1 MSNHAP
7 CRMFYHKLSCI
18 CAVPRHL
25 LIHEM
30 IKSVLNLYGLH
41 EGDDDLGEEGD
52 GGEVDDADL
61 EDDWGLDTE

>member
-1 MSNHAP
+1 
-7 CRMFYHKLSCI
+7 LS
-18 CAVPRHL
+18 
-25 LIHEM
+25 
-30 IKSVLNLYGLH
+30 KLYGLR

>member
-1 MSNHAP
+1 MHFRCSLASAHSWNDQNHISN
-7 CRMFYHKLSCI
+7 LS
-18 CAVPRHL
+18 
-25 LIHEM
+25 
-30 IKSVLNLYGLH
+30 KLYGLR

>member
-1 MSNHAP
+1 MHLRCSLASAHSWNDQNRISN
-7 CRMFYHKLSCI
+7 LS
-18 CAVPRHL
+18 
-25 LIHEM
+25 
-30 IKSVLNLYGLH
+30 KLYGLR

>member
-1 MSNHAP
+1 MLA
-7 CRMFYHKLSCI
+7 CI

-25 LIHEM
+25 LIRTM
-30 IKSVLNLYGLH
+30 CVSASAGVLNLYGLH

>member
-1 MSNHAP
+1 M
-7 CRMFYHKLSCI
+7 CI
-18 CAVPRHL
+18 MHYAIHL
-25 LIHEM
+25 LHASLHLRRSSASAHSYNVCERI
-30 IKSVLNLYGLH
+30 SWYGLH

>member
-1 MSNHAP
+1 MQVH
-7 CRMFYHKLSCI
+7 HGI
-18 CAVPRHL
+18 
-25 LIHEM
+25 
-30 IKSVLNLYGLH
+30 LNVYDLH

>member
-1 MSNHAP
+1 MPYVNNKVP
-7 CRMFYHKLSCI
+7 CI
-18 CAVPRHL
+18 CAVLRRL
-25 LIHEM
+25 LIHTLYA
-30 IKSVLNLYGLH
+30 SASAGTLNVYALY

>member
-1 MSNHAP
+1 VHHAP
-7 CRMFYHKLSCI
+7 CHALTTSYHAFALFLAIHAMYASLS
-18 CAVPRHL
+18 ADL
-25 LIHEM
+25 
-30 IKSVLNLYGLH
+30 LNLYGLR

>member
-1 MSNHAP
+1 MP
-7 CRMFYHKLSCI
+7 CVNKLPCI
-18 CAVPRHL
+18 CVVPQRL
-25 LIHEM
+25 LIYTLYA
-30 IKSVLNLYGLH
+30 SASAGTLNVYDLH